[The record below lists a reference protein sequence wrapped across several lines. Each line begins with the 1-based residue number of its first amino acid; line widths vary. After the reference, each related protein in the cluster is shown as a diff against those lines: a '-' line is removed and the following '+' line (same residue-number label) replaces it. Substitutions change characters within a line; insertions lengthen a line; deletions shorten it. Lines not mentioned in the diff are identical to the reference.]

1 MPGTPPPRDETLT
14 SASYRGLIKRYE
26 GRLRHA
32 LSLGVP
38 TLFDS
43 AAKYALEI
51 AAAMYSAGAPVP
63 DCRRRLDEMAT
74 YDFRYIA
81 EGRKYT
87 FVGIGEV
94 TNRFLERF
102 PAAHL
107 VGRGGELVAAHR
119 RCAFEQPPPPWEATL
134 VDPVCAALAGDPV
147 DVTADAE
154 ATIREAVKY
163 YAVVP
168 RLCKTVADRDAAAF
182 ASTLE
187 EYLSDGWGPL
197 IEKRTKIVLKEK
209 PHDYSGKWSF
219 LAAALCR
226 IMGGIPTI
234 SKKTEKYIPF
244 DLVGS

>member
-1 MPGTPPPRDETLT
+1 
-14 SASYRGLIKRYE
+14 
-26 GRLRHA
+26 
-32 LSLGVP
+32 
-38 TLFDS
+38 
-43 AAKYALEI
+43 
-51 AAAMYSAGAPVP
+51 
-63 DCRRRLDEMAT
+63 MAT

-197 IEKRTKIVLKEK
+197 IETHKDRAE
-209 PHDYSGKWSF
+209 GE
-219 LAAALCR
+219 AARLFGEVEFPR
-226 IMGGIPTI
+226 DRPVSDMGGIPTI

>member
-1 MPGTPPPRDETLT
+1 
-14 SASYRGLIKRYE
+14 
-26 GRLRHA
+26 
-32 LSLGVP
+32 
-38 TLFDS
+38 
-43 AAKYALEI
+43 
-51 AAAMYSAGAPVP
+51 
-63 DCRRRLDEMAT
+63 MAT

-81 EGRKYT
+81 EGRKYK
-87 FVGIGEV
+87 FGGIGEID
-94 TNRFLERF
+94 NRFLERF
-102 PAAHL
+102 PAAQL
-107 VGRGGELVAAHR
+107 VDRADELVAAHR
-119 RCAFEQPPPPWEATL
+119 RCTFECAPMPWEEAL
-134 VDPVCAALAGDPV
+134 VTPVCAALAGDPV
-147 DVTADAE
+147 EVPSGAE
-154 ATIREAVKY
+154 ATIRKAVKY